1 MMKKIKVLF
10 VCLGNICRSPAG
22 QGALQKLVY
31 DSNLNHIF
39 EIDSCG
45 TAGYHIG
52 SLPDPR
58 TRKVAEREGIQL
70 THQARK
76 FNPSKDFEEFDYIF
90 AMDDS
95 NFDNILNL
103 AWEPW
108 QKEKVAM
115 FRYYDDQ
122 QKDGLNVPDPYYG
135 TIKDFELVQE
145 IVTRTSKGFINFLK
159 SKGILT

>member
-1 MMKKIKVLF
+1 MKKIKVLF

-22 QGALQKLVY
+22 QGALQKLVN
-31 DSNLNHIF
+31 DSELDHIF

-52 SLPDPR
+52 ALPDPR
-58 TRKVAEREGIQL
+58 TRKVAQRAGIQL
-70 THQARK
+70 THHARK
-76 FNPSKDFEEFDYIF
+76 FNPSTDFEEFDYIL

-95 NFDNILNL
+95 NFESILSL

-108 QKEKVAM
+108 QKEKVSM
-115 FRYYDDQ
+115 FRRFDDQ

-145 IVTRTSKGFINFLK
+145 IVTRTSKGFLNFLK